1 MLLRSLLMAA
11 GLLLSTVAVA
21 QQSRIVPTSEFYF
34 DADAGTTRPV
44 VAIEDQGQQLVDRLL
59 DRMRSQPE
67 ATAATAQLAHLA
79 MTGGRPELGRELY
92 QRALGWLD
100 TSDSLYRP
108 VLWNYGWDLYRLG
121 EHEAAFEQWHALL
134 RSRNVHPAWM
144 PQTFAL
150 ALWTLGRKDEA
161 VQWYAAAVRTEPTR
175 WSSGQGYDALLPDWT
190 GSERALL
197 LQVHEA
203 WAANPPAWR

>member
-1 MLLRSLLMAA
+1 MLLRSLFMAA
-11 GLLLSTVAVA
+11 GLLLSTAVAA
-21 QQSRIVPTSEFYF
+21 QQSRVVPTSEFYF
-34 DADAGTTRPV
+34 DTDAGTTQPV
-44 VAIEDQGQQLVDRLL
+44 VAIKGEGQQLVDRLL
-59 DRMRSQPE
+59 EQMRSETE
-67 ATAATAQLAHLA
+67 AKAATSQLAHLA

-92 QRALGWLD
+92 QRAIGWLD

-121 EHEAAFEQWHALL
+121 EHGAAFEQWHALL
-134 RSRNVHPAWM
+134 RSRNIHPTWL

-175 WSSGQGYDALLPDWT
+175 WSSGTGFEQLLPEWT
-190 GSERALL
+190 ESERALL
-197 LQVHEA
+197 SQVHEA
-203 WAANPPAWR
+203 WTANPPDWR